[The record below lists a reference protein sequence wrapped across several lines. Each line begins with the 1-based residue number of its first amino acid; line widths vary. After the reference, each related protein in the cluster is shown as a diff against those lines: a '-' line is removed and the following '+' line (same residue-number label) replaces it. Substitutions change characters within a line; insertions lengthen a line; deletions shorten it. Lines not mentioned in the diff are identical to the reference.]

1 MRRIPLDHLQEG
13 MKLGRT
19 IYTED
24 GSILMREGTE
34 LNQDVGK
41 KLKRYGYES
50 IYITDALSSES
61 FDDMISSKLR
71 VMSVKEVKNV
81 FQSFDTYQKRINNL
95 SSTNLNT
102 KKKIAYDATGKM
114 SKLATDIV
122 SDLMN
127 KRHNEINMVDI
138 KNAKGYLYQHSVNV
152 AVLSIIFGMKL
163 GLTQNKLQAL
173 AVGSLLHDIG
183 FNFIDYDKI
192 KGHDEDDVEIFDLV
206 KVHPQKGYEY
216 LKDNVDINAH
226 VKQIVLQHHEWCNGE
241 GYPFGLK
248 SNEIG
253 ELSKIVAICDVYDN
267 LTSDHLYRTAYEPQE
282 AQEHMMVASVKR
294 LDPELVKKF
303 IKITIPYPVGTV
315 VSLTNGELGVI
326 EDVNLDYP
334 LRPKIKVVKQVVGRV
349 ELYTRDLM
357 EEHHLLIN
365 KVEYEIPEEYLN

>member
-34 LNQDVGK
+34 LNKDVSK
-41 KLKRYGYES
+41 KLRKYGYES
-50 IYITDALSSES
+50 IYVTDALSSES

-71 VMSVKEVKNV
+71 VMSVKEIKNV
-81 FQSFDTYQKRINNL
+81 FQSFNTYQRRINSI
-95 SSTNLNT
+95 SSTNLNVN
-102 KKKIAYDATGKM
+102 KKIAYEASGKM

-127 KRHNEINMVDI
+127 KKHNEINMVDI

-163 GLTQNKLQAL
+163 GLTQKKLQAL

-192 KGHDEDDVEIFDLV
+192 KGHAEDDIEIFDLV
-206 KVHPQKGYEY
+206 KSHPEKGYEY
-216 LKDNVDINAH
+216 LKDNIDINAH

-248 SNEIG
+248 SSEIA

-267 LTSDHLYRTAYEPQE
+267 LTSDHLYRAAYEPQE
-282 AQEHMMVASVKR
+282 AQEHMLVASVKR
-294 LDPELVKKF
+294 LDAELVKQF

-315 VSLTNGELGVI
+315 VSLTNGELGVV

-334 LRPKIKVVKQVVGRV
+334 LRPKVKVVKQVVGRV

>member
-34 LNQDVGK
+34 LNKDVGK
-41 KLKRYGYES
+41 KLRKYGYES
-50 IYITDALSSES
+50 IYVTDALSSES

-81 FQSFDTYQKRINNL
+81 FQSFDTYQRRINSI
-95 SSTNLNT
+95 SSTNLNVN
-102 KKKIAYDATGKM
+102 KKIAYEASGKM

-127 KRHNEINMVDI
+127 KKHNEINMVDI
-138 KNAKGYLYQHSVNV
+138 KNSKGYLYQHSVNV
-152 AVLSIIFGMKL
+152 AVLSIVFGMKL
-163 GLTQNKLQAL
+163 GLTQKKLQAL

-183 FNFIDYDKI
+183 FNFIDYDQI
-192 KGHDEDDVEIFDLV
+192 KGHAEDDIEIFDLV
-206 KVHPQKGYEY
+206 KDHPEKGYEY
-216 LKDNVDINAH
+216 LKDNVDISAH

-241 GYPFGLK
+241 GYPYGLK
-248 SNEIG
+248 SNEIA

-267 LTSDHLYRTAYEPQE
+267 LTSDHLYRAAYEPQE
-282 AQEHMMVASVKR
+282 AQEHMMVESVKR
-294 LDPELVKKF
+294 LDADLVKQF

-315 VSLTNGELGVI
+315 VSLTNGELGVV

-334 LRPKIKVVKQVVGRV
+334 LRPKVKVVKQVVGRV